1 MTTTSGTGQQDTRR
15 QLRGSGLLLFGRL
28 GSKVINF
35 GVQVAIVRILT
46 KDDFGA
52 FAYGLAI
59 VAAGELLV
67 KIGLGQGANRFIP
80 YHFERREYP
89 EMLGILSAVTVMIM
103 VLGLLGW
110 LALVWLS
117 YAEVSGFPSAGGA
130 LVVLIIA
137 FLAPLQAFDSIMVQT
152 LACFSK
158 ARQIVIRKHVIGPG
172 LRVAAVVC
180 AFAAGGSPEVLAAAY
195 LFGGVV
201 GVVLCTT
208 LVVKQLYVHEILPM
222 APSMW
227 RVPWAPLLRY
237 SIPLISNDVVFITLT
252 GVTTVLLMSTGGEAA
267 VAAIRSVAP
276 AAALNM
282 LVAQSFV
289 ILFLPSATRLFA
301 REDKA
306 GLSHH
311 HWESVA
317 WVAVLSFPLFVL
329 TFAVAPALVPLLF
342 GTAYAD
348 SAVILAV
355 LALGSFA
362 SVLMAFNSEFLQVVH
377 KTQPLVW
384 SNILVIVTSIVLAL
398 WLCPPL
404 GALGAAIAVTVARI
418 LGVSVRQIFLLQ
430 CDAIGPVPYT
440 LKLIWI
446 RLTILSIIT
455 GLVGWV
461 WQPDILL
468 QLFIVGIAC
477 FWLLR
482 ACARTLNIAN
492 TFPEVLRIPWLAKLI
507 SA

>member
-1 MTTTSGTGQQDTRR
+1 
-15 QLRGSGLLLFGRL
+15 
-28 GSKVINF
+28 
-35 GVQVAIVRILT
+35 
-46 KDDFGA
+46 
-52 FAYGLAI
+52 
-59 VAAGELLV
+59 
-67 KIGLGQGANRFIP
+67 
-80 YHFERREYP
+80 
-89 EMLGILSAVTVMIM
+89 
-103 VLGLLGW
+103 
-110 LALVWLS
+110 
-117 YAEVSGFPSAGGA
+117 
-130 LVVLIIA
+130 
-137 FLAPLQAFDSIMVQT
+137 
-152 LACFSK
+152 SK

-172 LRVAAVVC
+172 LRVAAVAC
-180 AFAAGGSPEVLAAAY
+180 AFFAGGSPAVLAAAY

-208 LVVKQLYVHEILPM
+208 LVFRQLYVHNILPL
-222 APSMW
+222 APSLW

-317 WVAVLSFPLFVL
+317 WVAVLSFPLFVM
-329 TFAVAPALVPLLF
+329 TFAIAPALVPLLF
-342 GTAYAD
+342 GSAYAD

-362 SVLMAFNSEFLQVVH
+362 SVLMAFNGEILQVVH
-377 KTQPLVW
+377 KTKPLVW
-384 SNILVIVTSIVLAL
+384 SNLLVIITSVLLAL

-418 LGVSVRQIFLLQ
+418 LGVAARQLFLVRS
-430 CDAIGPVPYT
+430 DVIGPVPRT
-440 LKLIWI
+440 LKMIWL
-446 RLTILSIIT
+446 RLTILSMIT
-455 GLVGWV
+455 GLIGWV
-461 WQPDILL
+461 WQPNVYVQLL
-468 QLFIVGIAC
+468 TVGIAC
-477 FWLLR
+477 LWLLR

-492 TFPEVLRIPWLAKLI
+492 TFPEVLRIPWLAKLV

>member
-1 MTTTSGTGQQDTRR
+1 MTETAGTGQQDTHR
-15 QLRGSGLLLFGRL
+15 QLRGSGLLLLGRL

-52 FAYGLAI
+52 FAYGLAL

-80 YHFERREYP
+80 YHFERREYS
-89 EMLGILSAVTVMIM
+89 ELMGILAAVSAMIAGLGL
-103 VLGLLGW
+103 VGWLGLLW
-110 LALVWLS
+110 IS
-117 YAEVSGFPSAGGA
+117 QSEVSGFPAENGA

-158 ARQIVIRKHVIGPG
+158 ARQIVLRKHVIGPG
-172 LRVAAVVC
+172 LRVAAVAC
-180 AFAAGGSPEVLAAAY
+180 AFFAGGSPAVLAAAY
-195 LFGGVV
+195 LFGGLV
-201 GVVLCTT
+201 GVVLCAT
-208 LVVKQLYVHEILPM
+208 LVFRQLYVHNILPM
-222 APSMW
+222 SPALW
-227 RVPWAPLLRY
+227 RVPWRPLLRY

-252 GVTTVLLMSTGGEAA
+252 GVTTVLLMSTGGEDA
-267 VAAIRSVAP
+267 VASIRSVAP

-282 LVAQSFV
+282 LVSQSFV

-301 REDKA
+301 RQDKV

-317 WVAVLSFPLFVL
+317 WVAVLSFPLFVM
-329 TFAVAPALVPLLF
+329 TFAIAPALVPLLF
-342 GTAYAD
+342 GSAYAD
-348 SAVILAV
+348 SAVVLAV

-362 SVLMAFNSEFLQVVH
+362 SVLMAFNGEILQVVH
-377 KTQPLVW
+377 KTKPLVW
-384 SNILVIVTSIVLAL
+384 SNLLVIVTALLLAL

-418 LGVSVRQIFLLQ
+418 LGVAARQVFLVRSN
-430 CDAIGPVPYT
+430 AIGPAPST
-440 LKLIWI
+440 LKLIWL
-446 RLTILSIIT
+446 RLAALSVIT
-455 GLVGWV
+455 ALVGWV
-461 WQPDILL
+461 WQPNVLIQLL
-468 QLFIVGIAC
+468 VVGISC
-477 FWLLR
+477 LWLLR
-482 ACARTLNIAN
+482 ACAKNLNIAN
-492 TFPEVLRIPWLAKLI
+492 TFPEVLRIPWLARLV